1 MDAEEIAA
9 LAAGLGKAMVEGMAA
24 NDIAREERT
33 TARKQEQAQE
43 RDAQAT
49 MKRCYDAME
58 RIRKEEADEDQRM
71 VQPAVEEVEAYCDA
85 VKSEVL
91 KGLKHDVRMPST
103 INYLERYNAL
113 VGMQDRKE
121 VLRLIDLTIDAAE
134 KIVQSAAVVDA
145 PAALGDAAFN
155 YAQRVARLNGILVG
169 KPADDASQAPQGFA
183 TSQGGADG
191 AGTAEAAEQAF
202 LAALGDMSPL
212 EAEVLRMQRDSNA
225 RAQKVSAKIAEASN
239 AAKSAA
245 AQMRRARAARVEGE
259 AFHVGDIAAFTGK
272 ASAEMQHDQ
281 AQLLELVELVRT
293 SFKTFSQVVRDNGL
307 FAAFSEEGSYGS
319 CSGYVFDDWWN
330 DDLEDEYIGLKP
342 GEGKYGDI
350 ATDVCEDKGGDS
362 LERTIERM
370 RTFNKQRYWGMLD
383 DDFSQHVNAFWYDFK
398 KLMQNTNTLFKVD
411 LQAFNAYLDAVRD
424 QAKSAAASF
433 CSRMDHSQVS
443 EFCNE
448 IKKREKKT
456 SEAD

>member
-169 KPADDASQAPQGFA
+169 KPADDASQAPQGFS
-183 TSQGGADG
+183 TYQGGAAG

-383 DDFSQHVNAFWYDFK
+383 DDFSQHVNAFWYGFK

>member
-1 MDAEEIAA
+1 MDAVEIAA

-58 RIRKEEADEDQRM
+58 RIRKEEADERQRM
-71 VQPAVEEVEAYCDA
+71 VQPAVEEVEAYCDV

-212 EAEVLRMQRDSNA
+212 EAEALRMQRDSNA

-383 DDFSQHVNAFWYDFK
+383 DDFSQHVNAFWYGFK

-424 QAKSAAASF
+424 QAKSAAVSF

>member
-9 LAAGLGKAMVEGMAA
+9 LAAELGKALAGGMAA
-24 NDIAREERT
+24 NDIAREERAA
-33 TARKQEQAQE
+33 ARKQAQTQE
-43 RDAQAT
+43 RDAQAS
-49 MKRCYDAME
+49 MKRCHDAME
-58 RIRKEEADEDQRM
+58 RIRKEEAGKDQRM
-71 VQPAVEEVEAYCDA
+71 VQPAIGEVEAYCDA

-91 KGLKHDVRMPST
+91 NDLKHDVRMPST

-121 VLRLIDLTIDAAE
+121 VLRLIDLTIDAAG

-145 PAALGDAAFN
+145 PAALRDAAFN
-155 YAQRVARLNGILVG
+155 YAQRVAQLNGILVG
-169 KPADDASQAPQGFA
+169 ASAGEASQVPQGFA
-183 TSQGGADG
+183 APRGEDDEAD
-191 AGTAEAAEQAF
+191 TAEAAEQAF
-202 LAALGDMSPL
+202 LTALGDMSPA
-212 EAEVLRMQRDSNA
+212 EAEALRRQMDSDA
-225 RAQKVSAKIAEASN
+225 RTQKASAKIANATN

-245 AQMRRARAARVEGE
+245 AQMRRARAAQVEGK
-259 AFHVGDIAAFTGK
+259 AFYVGDIAAFTGEV
-272 ASAEMQHDQ
+272 SAEMQRDQ
-281 AQLLELVELVRT
+281 AQLLDLIELVRT

-319 CSGYVFDDWWN
+319 CSGYVLDTWWN
-330 DDLEDEYIGLKP
+330 DELEDEYIGLKP

-362 LERTIERM
+362 LGRVIERM
-370 RTFNKQRYWGMLD
+370 RAFNKQHYWGMLD
-383 DDFSQHVNAFWYDFK
+383 DDFSQHVNAFWYGFK
-398 KLMQNTNTLFKVD
+398 KLMQNTNSLFKVD
-411 LQAFNAYLDAVRD
+411 MQAFNTYLDAVRD

-433 CSRMDHSQVS
+433 CGHMDHSQVS

-456 SEAD
+456 NETD

>member
-91 KGLKHDVRMPST
+91 KGLKHDMRMPST
-103 INYLERYNAL
+103 INYLERYNAI

-383 DDFSQHVNAFWYDFK
+383 DDFSQHVNAFWYGFK

>member
-202 LAALGDMSPL
+202 L
-212 EAEVLRMQRDSNA
+212 EAEALRMQRDSNA

-383 DDFSQHVNAFWYDFK
+383 DDFSQHVNAFWYGFK

>member
-1 MDAEEIAA
+1 MDAVEIAA

-58 RIRKEEADEDQRM
+58 RIRKEEADERQRM
-71 VQPAVEEVEAYCDA
+71 VQPAVEEVEAYCDV

-383 DDFSQHVNAFWYDFK
+383 DDFSQHVNAFWYGFK

-411 LQAFNAYLDAVRD
+411 LQAFNAYLDVVRD

>member
-191 AGTAEAAEQAF
+191 AGTAEAAEQAC
-202 LAALGDMSPL
+202 LAALGDRSPL

-383 DDFSQHVNAFWYDFK
+383 DDFSQHVNAFWYGFK

-424 QAKSAAASF
+424 QAESAAASF

>member
-1 MDAEEIAA
+1 MDAVEIAA

-58 RIRKEEADEDQRM
+58 RIRKEEADERQRM
-71 VQPAVEEVEAYCDA
+71 VQPAVEEVEAYCDV

-212 EAEVLRMQRDSNA
+212 EAEALRMQRDSNA

-383 DDFSQHVNAFWYDFK
+383 DDFSQHVNAFWYGFK

-411 LQAFNAYLDAVRD
+411 LQAFNAYLDVVRD

>member
-9 LAAGLGKAMVEGMAA
+9 LAAELGKALAGGMAA
-24 NDIAREERT
+24 NDIAREERAA
-33 TARKQEQAQE
+33 ARKQAQTQE
-43 RDAQAT
+43 RDAQAS
-49 MKRCYDAME
+49 MKRCHDAME
-58 RIRKEEADEDQRM
+58 RIRKEEAGKDQRM
-71 VQPAVEEVEAYCDA
+71 VQPAIGEVEAYCDA

-91 KGLKHDVRMPST
+91 NDLKHDVRMPST

-121 VLRLIDLTIDAAE
+121 VLRLIDLTIDAAG

-145 PAALGDAAFN
+145 PAALRDAAFN
-155 YAQRVARLNGILVG
+155 YAQRVAQLNGILVG
-169 KPADDASQAPQGFA
+169 ASAGEASQVPQGFA
-183 TSQGGADG
+183 APRGEDDEAD
-191 AGTAEAAEQAF
+191 TAEAAEQAF
-202 LAALGDMSPL
+202 LTALGDMSPA
-212 EAEVLRMQRDSNA
+212 EAEALRRQMDSDA
-225 RAQKVSAKIAEASN
+225 RTQKASAKIANATN

-245 AQMRRARAARVEGE
+245 AQMRRARAAQVEGK
-259 AFHVGDIAAFTGK
+259 AFYVGDIAAFTGEV
-272 ASAEMQHDQ
+272 SAEMQRDQ
-281 AQLLELVELVRT
+281 AQLLDLIELVRT

-319 CSGYVFDDWWN
+319 CSGYVLDTWWN
-330 DDLEDEYIGLKP
+330 DELEDEYIGLKP

-362 LERTIERM
+362 LGRVIERM
-370 RTFNKQRYWGMLD
+370 RAFNKQHYWGMLD
-383 DDFSQHVNAFWYDFK
+383 DDFSQHVNAFWYGFK
-398 KLMQNTNTLFKVD
+398 KLMQNTNNLFKVD
-411 LQAFNAYLDAVRD
+411 MQAFNTYLDAVRD

-433 CSRMDHSQVS
+433 CSHMDHSQVS

-456 SEAD
+456 NETD

>member
-1 MDAEEIAA
+1 MDAVEIAA

-58 RIRKEEADEDQRM
+58 RIRKEEADERQRM
-71 VQPAVEEVEAYCDA
+71 VQPAVEEVEAYCDV

-383 DDFSQHVNAFWYDFK
+383 DDFSQHVNAFWYGFK

-424 QAKSAAASF
+424 QAKSAAVSF

>member
-1 MDAEEIAA
+1 MNAEEIAA
-9 LAAGLGKAMVEGMAA
+9 LAAELGKAMAEGMAA
-24 NDIAREERT
+24 NDIAREERAA
-33 TARKQEQAQE
+33 ARKQAQAQE

-49 MKRCYDAME
+49 MKRCYDTME
-58 RIRKEEADEDQRM
+58 RIRKEEAGEDQRM
-71 VQPAVEEVEAYCDA
+71 VQPAVKEVEAYCDA

-91 KGLKHDVRMPST
+91 KDLKHDVRMPST

-134 KIVQSAAVVDA
+134 KIVQSVAVVDA
-145 PAALGDAAFN
+145 PAALHDAAFN
-155 YAQRVARLNGILVG
+155 YAQRVAQLNGILVG
-169 KPADDASQAPQGFA
+169 ASAGDASQAPQGFA
-183 TSQGGADG
+183 APLDEDDK

-202 LAALGDMSPL
+202 LAALGDMSPT
-212 EAEVLRMQRDSNA
+212 EAEALRKQMDSDA
-225 RAQKVSAKIAEASN
+225 RAQKASAKIADASN

-245 AQMRRARAARVEGE
+245 AQTRRTRAARIEGK

-272 ASAEMQHDQ
+272 VSAEMQHDQ
-281 AQLLELVELVRT
+281 AQLLELIELVRT

-319 CSGYVFDDWWN
+319 CSGYVFDTWWN
-330 DDLEDEYIGLKP
+330 DELEDEYIGLKP

-362 LERTIERM
+362 LERVIERM

-383 DDFSQHVNAFWYDFK
+383 DDFSQHVNAFWYGFK

-433 CSRMDHSQVS
+433 CSHMDHSQVS

-448 IKKREKKT
+448 IKKREPKT
-456 SEAD
+456 KEVD

>member
-58 RIRKEEADEDQRM
+58 RIRKEEADERQRM
-71 VQPAVEEVEAYCDA
+71 VQPAVEEVEAYCDV

-383 DDFSQHVNAFWYDFK
+383 DDFSQHVNAFWYGFK

-424 QAKSAAASF
+424 QAKSAAVSF

>member
-145 PAALGDAAFN
+145 PAALRDAAFN

-183 TSQGGADG
+183 TSQGEDDET
-191 AGTAEAAEQAF
+191 GTAEAAEQAF

-212 EAEVLRMQRDSNA
+212 EAEALRMQRDSNA
-225 RAQKVSAKIAEASN
+225 RAQKASAKIAEASN

-245 AQMRRARAARVEGE
+245 VQMRRARAARVEGE

-383 DDFSQHVNAFWYDFK
+383 DDFSQHVNAFWYGFK

>member
-1 MDAEEIAA
+1 MARILYGIHGTGHGHAMRGLTIARR
-9 LAAGLGKAMVEGMAA
+9 LGAHEFLFVA
-24 NDIAREERT
+24 NDDAPKILEPEFRVHRIPNLGTVFRNYQVDVGAT
-33 TARKQEQAQE
+33 VRKAIPLLWH
-43 RDAQAT
+43 R
-49 MKRCYDAME
+49 
-58 RIRKEEADEDQRM
+58 QRY
-71 VQPAVEEVEAYCDA
+71 VD
-85 VKSEVL
+85 
-91 KGLKHDVRMPST
+91 
-103 INYLERYNAL
+103 
-113 VGMQDRKE
+113 E
-121 VLRLIDLTIDAAE
+121 VLRLIDLTIDASE

-383 DDFSQHVNAFWYDFK
+383 DDFSQHVNAFWYGFK

>member
-225 RAQKVSAKIAEASN
+225 RAQKVSAKIAEAI
-239 AAKSAA
+239 K

-383 DDFSQHVNAFWYDFK
+383 DDFSQHVNAFWYGFK

-424 QAKSAAASF
+424 QAKSAAVSF

>member
-1 MDAEEIAA
+1 MDAVEIAA

-58 RIRKEEADEDQRM
+58 RIRKEEADERQRM
-71 VQPAVEEVEAYCDA
+71 VQPAVEEVEAYCDV

-183 TSQGGADG
+183 TSQGEDDET
-191 AGTAEAAEQAF
+191 GTAEAAEQAF

-212 EAEVLRMQRDSNA
+212 EAEALRMQRDSNA

-245 AQMRRARAARVEGE
+245 AQMRRARAARGEGE

-383 DDFSQHVNAFWYDFK
+383 DDFSQHVNAFWYGFK

-424 QAKSAAASF
+424 QAKSAAVSF

>member
-1 MDAEEIAA
+1 
-9 LAAGLGKAMVEGMAA
+9 
-24 NDIAREERT
+24 
-33 TARKQEQAQE
+33 
-43 RDAQAT
+43 
-49 MKRCYDAME
+49 
-58 RIRKEEADEDQRM
+58 
-71 VQPAVEEVEAYCDA
+71 
-85 VKSEVL
+85 
-91 KGLKHDVRMPST
+91 MPST

-383 DDFSQHVNAFWYDFK
+383 DDFSQHVNAFWYGFK

-411 LQAFNAYLDAVRD
+411 LQAFNAYLDVVRD

>member
-58 RIRKEEADEDQRM
+58 RIRKEEADERQRM
-71 VQPAVEEVEAYCDA
+71 VQPAVEEVEAYCDV

-134 KIVQSAAVVDA
+134 KIVQSAAVVDT

-383 DDFSQHVNAFWYDFK
+383 DDFSQHVNAFWYGFK

>member
-33 TARKQEQAQE
+33 AARKREQAQE
-43 RDAQAT
+43 CDAQAT

-58 RIRKEEADEDQRM
+58 RIRKEEADERQRM

-383 DDFSQHVNAFWYDFK
+383 DDFSQHVNAFWYGFK